1 MAKVTIIAPGDTKGV
16 NILKSNSNYN
26 TAHDATAGTNT
37 GNADNKF
44 TIHGK
49 AGSNYLIRRG
59 ILLYDFR
66 TFDDVPPKIKIV
78 KAHLVANDITES
90 AAQTGGD
97 KVRVAWLSDPN
108 TFGDTHAND
117 YSKTRYATN
126 SYTSAQQLN
135 NGADGEIIN
144 LNNRNLLR
152 QLEKAINNRTY
163 LHLVVRNEL
172 DFQDTASTGNNRTF
186 FDRPNADNNPL
197 KLIITYKSFSRKMGG
212 TGGFAGTHIA
222 SAKGTGFGSF

>member
-16 NILKSNSNYN
+16 NLLKTNSNYD
-26 TAHDATAGTNT
+26 TAHDATAGTNA
-37 GNADNKF
+37 GNADTKF

-49 AGSNYLIRRG
+49 SGSNYLIRRG

-66 TFDDVPPKIKIV
+66 AFDDVPAKIRVV
-78 KAHLVANDITES
+78 KAHLVANDVTEN

-97 KVRVAWLSDPN
+97 KIRVAWLSNPN
-108 TFGDTHAND
+108 TFGATHAND
-117 YSKTRYATN
+117 YNKTRYATN

-135 NGADGEIIN
+135 NGADGEMIK
-144 LNNRNLLR
+144 LDNRNLLR

-172 DFQDTASTGNNRTF
+172 DYQDTTSTGNNRTF

-197 KLIITYKSFSRKMGG
+197 KLIITYKSFSRKMHGMLGFGG
-212 TGGFAGTHIA
+212 SHIV
-222 SAKGTGFGSF
+222 SAKGSGFGSF